1 MNIGNMGREHLPENR
16 IHQGDCREML
26 GQVPSES
33 IDLVI
38 ADPPFGIDF
47 RGKPS
52 NYNRTAGRVVE
63 GYREEGEN
71 YLEFSRAWISHL
83 PGLLKETG
91 SAFIFSGWNN
101 LKEVLI
107 AIDETGLI
115 TINHL
120 IWKYQFGVY
129 TRKRFVTSHY
139 HILFTVKNP
148 VKYKFHKIDR
158 YPEDVI
164 VIKREYWTG
173 KAKTPTKLPLALVE
187 KLILYATDPGDL
199 VLDPFMGSGTT
210 AIAAL
215 KTGRRF
221 LGFEV
226 VPEYV
231 RFAEE
236 RIRRFTD

>member
-1 MNIGNMGREHLPENR
+1 
-16 IHQGDCREML
+16 ML
-26 GQVPSES
+26 GRVPPES

-47 RGKPS
+47 KGKPA
-52 NYNRTAGRVVE
+52 NYNRTPGRVVE
-63 GYREEGEN
+63 GYREEQED
-71 YLEFSRAWISHL
+71 YLEFTRAWVSHL
-83 PGLLKETG
+83 PKLLKETG

-101 LKEVLI
+101 LKDVLL
-107 AIDETGLI
+107 ALEETGLK

-129 TRKRFVTSHY
+129 TKRRFVTSHY
-139 HILFTVKNP
+139 HILFAVKNP
-148 VKYKFHKIDR
+148 AKYKFNKVDR

-164 VIKREYWTG
+164 SVKREYWTG
-173 KAKTPTKLPLALVE
+173 KTKTPTKLPLALVE

-210 AIAAL
+210 AVAAL
-215 KTGRRF
+215 KTYRRF
-221 LGFEV
+221 LGFEI

-231 RFAEE
+231 RFARE
-236 RIRRFTD
+236 RIKESAQRG

>member
-1 MNIGNMGREHLPENR
+1 VRFEKNR
-16 IHQGDCREML
+16 VYQGDCRELL
-26 GQVPSES
+26 GQVPPES
-33 IDLVI
+33 VDLVI

-47 RGKPS
+47 RGKPG

-63 GYREEGEN
+63 GYREEDAD
-71 YLEFSRAWISHL
+71 YLEFTRAWMLHL
-83 PGLLKETG
+83 PGLLRETG

-101 LKEVLI
+101 LKEVLL
-107 AIDETGLI
+107 ALDETGLV

-129 TRKRFVTSHY
+129 TRRRFVTSHY
-139 HILFTVKNP
+139 HILFAVKNP
-148 VKYKFHKIDR
+148 RKYRFNKQER

-164 VIKREYWTG
+164 NIKREYWHG
-173 KAKTPTKLPLALVE
+173 RPKTPTKLPLALVE

-210 AIAAL
+210 AAAAL
-215 KTGRRF
+215 KTERRF
-221 LGFEV
+221 LGFEI

-236 RIRRFTD
+236 RIRKLEE

>member
-1 MNIGNMGREHLPENR
+1 MKFEKNHIY
-16 IHQGDCREML
+16 QGDCREL
-26 GQVPSES
+26 LCQVHGES
-33 IDLVI
+33 VDLVI

-47 RGKPS
+47 RGKPG
-52 NYNRTAGRVVE
+52 NYNRTPGRVVE
-63 GYREEGEN
+63 GYREERED
-71 YLEFSRAWISHL
+71 YLEFTRAWMSHL
-83 PGLLKETG
+83 PRLLRETG
-91 SAFIFSGWNN
+91 SAFVFSGWNN

-107 AIDETGLI
+107 ALDETGLV

-129 TRKRFVTSHY
+129 TKKRFVTSHY
-139 HILFTVKNP
+139 HILFAAKSP
-148 VKYKFHKIDR
+148 AKYRFHKIDR

-173 KAKTPTKLPLALVE
+173 KTKTPTKLPLALVE

-210 AIAAL
+210 AVAAL

-221 LGFEV
+221 LGFEI

-236 RIRRFTD
+236 RIRKIED